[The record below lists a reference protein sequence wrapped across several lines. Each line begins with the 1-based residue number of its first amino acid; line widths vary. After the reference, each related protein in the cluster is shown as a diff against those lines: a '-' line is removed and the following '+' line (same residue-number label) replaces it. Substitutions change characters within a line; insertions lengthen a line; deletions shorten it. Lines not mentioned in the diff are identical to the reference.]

1 MALVLASGSP
11 RRLQLLRAAGV
22 EIAAVRPPDVP
33 ELPEPGEGAV
43 AFARRVAAEKAAA
56 VPDDRHIV
64 LAADTVVHLGPELF
78 GKPLD
83 DAHAAWMLGRLAG
96 RWHQVTTAWALRAP
110 AGRRGGRVRVRH
122 ATSRVLFRPLTA
134 GDIQRYLACGE
145 SHDKAGA
152 YAVQGQGAALVSR
165 VAGSYTNVIGLP
177 VEPVLADLAR
187 LGLAPTTERP

>member
-22 EIAAVRPPDVP
+22 EIVAVRPPDVP
-33 ELPEPGEGAV
+33 EVPGPGEGAV

-56 VPDDRHIV
+56 VSEDRHLV
-64 LAADTVVHLGPELF
+64 LAADTVVHLHDELF
-78 GKPLD
+78 GKPRD

-96 RWHQVTTAWALRAP
+96 RWHQVTTAWAIRAP
-110 AGRRGGRVRVRH
+110 GRRPRLRH
-122 ATSRVLFRPLTA
+122 ATSRVRFRPLSPA
-134 GDIQRYLACGE
+134 DIARYLACGE

-187 LGLAPTTERP
+187 LGLAPSSERP